1 MRCPFCGNQ
10 DDRVVDTRASKEGR
24 EIRRRRECES
34 CGKRF
39 TTYETVELFPRH
51 VLKRDDRSE
60 PYDRQKLLS
69 GILTACAKRPVSMET
84 IEGIVG
90 RIEEQM
96 DEMGWL
102 EVPSAWIGERVMEEL
117 QKIDEIAYVR
127 FASVYRQ
134 FGDVTQF
141 MNELKGLS
149 SEEAAP
155 APPKKKGKK

>member
-102 EVPSAWIGERVMEEL
+102 EVPSAWIGERVMAEL
-117 QKIDEIAYVR
+117 QQVDEVAYVR

-149 SEEAAP
+149 PEE
-155 APPKKKGKK
+155 PPRPKKKKGKK

>member
-1 MRCPFCGNQ
+1 
-10 DDRVVDTRASKEGR
+10 
-24 EIRRRRECES
+24 
-34 CGKRF
+34 
-39 TTYETVELFPRH
+39 
-51 VLKRDDRSE
+51 
-60 PYDRQKLLS
+60 
-69 GILTACAKRPVSMET
+69 MET

-102 EVPSAWIGERVMEEL
+102 EVPSAWIGERVMAEL
-117 QKIDEIAYVR
+117 QQVDEVAYVR

-149 SEEAAP
+149 PEE
-155 APPKKKGKK
+155 PPRPKKKKGKK